1 MIKNNN
7 FILKICIFSFLTI
20 VFLYSIFLFV
30 LPFVLSSKFFVNN
43 KQIKNNKIEIIGE
56 DIKHI
61 KKVLRK
67 KIEDEITICD
77 TENLQD
83 YLCKIKKI
91 EDEKIECEILEK
103 IEETVE
109 PKIKVTIFQGLPKA
123 DKMELIIQKSVE
135 LGVNDI
141 TPVEMNRSIVKFD
154 NKDKEKKLQ
163 RWRKISEV
171 ASKQCGRNIIP
182 NINEMINV
190 KNICNLCP
198 NYDIVLVAYENEKIN
213 KLKDEIKKIKNNP
226 KKDIK
231 IGVVIGPEGG
241 IEEKEIELLKQS
253 NARIITLGKRILRT
267 ETVALNILSILM
279 YELED

>member
-1 MIKNNN
+1 M
-7 FILKICIFSFLTI
+7 
-20 VFLYSIFLFV
+20 
-30 LPFVLSSKFFVNN
+30 PKFFVNN
-43 KQIKNNKIEIIGE
+43 NQIKDNKIEIIGE

-67 KIEDEITICD
+67 KVEDEITICD
-77 TENLQD
+77 KESSQD
-83 YLCKIKKI
+83 YLCKIAKI
-91 EDEKIECEILEK
+91 DDEKIECEILEK
-103 IEETVE
+103 IEGIVE
-109 PKIKVTIFQGLPKA
+109 PRIKVTIFQGLPKA

-135 LGVNDI
+135 LGVNEI
-141 TPVEMNRSIVKFD
+141 TPVEMNRNIVKFD

-182 NINEMINV
+182 DIKEIINV

-198 NYDIVLVAYENEKIN
+198 NYDIVLVAYENEKTN
-213 KLKDEIKKIKNNP
+213 RLKDEIKKLKNNT
-226 KKDIK
+226 KKDLK

-241 IEEKEIELLKQS
+241 IEEKEIEILKQS
-253 NARIITLGKRILRT
+253 NAKIITLGKRILRT